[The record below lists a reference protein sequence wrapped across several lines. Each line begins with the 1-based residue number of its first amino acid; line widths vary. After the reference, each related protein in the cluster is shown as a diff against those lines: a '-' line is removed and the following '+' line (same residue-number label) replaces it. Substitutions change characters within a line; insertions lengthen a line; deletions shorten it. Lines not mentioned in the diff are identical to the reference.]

1 MAGLVQ
7 DKPGH
12 PRSAVSKTRP
22 TSPRSVAKAYR
33 TRLSGG
39 VPRLWSFVARKP
51 RGWPGQAR
59 RRRPSQ
65 FRVPH
70 DRKNRDTER
79 RLLVGGVRM
88 ARGLPAAISGEPAA
102 GNIMRPAAPES
113 PRRDSPTTLRGDDSE
128 TQPGLSA
135 RGSAAK
141 PGFLSRPFRLWL
153 ALLRQLPPMV
163 AVAAQIVHFLP
174 QRVAVRLH
182 FGEVLSQFKDL
193 SLQHGEL
200 EAQFVSRRFHCGVP
214 NSWYAAGAA
223 SDRRL
228 HRRGPG

>member
-1 MAGLVQ
+1 
-7 DKPGH
+7 
-12 PRSAVSKTRP
+12 
-22 TSPRSVAKAYR
+22 
-33 TRLSGG
+33 
-39 VPRLWSFVARKP
+39 
-51 RGWPGQAR
+51 
-59 RRRPSQ
+59 
-65 FRVPH
+65 
-70 DRKNRDTER
+70 
-79 RLLVGGVRM
+79 
-88 ARGLPAAISGEPAA
+88 
-102 GNIMRPAAPES
+102 
-113 PRRDSPTTLRGDDSE
+113 
-128 TQPGLSA
+128 
-135 RGSAAK
+135 
-141 PGFLSRPFRLWL
+141 
-153 ALLRQLPPMV
+153 MV

>member
-1 MAGLVQ
+1 VFPASGHSLRGNHVDGR
-7 DKPGH
+7 DKPGAAGL
-12 PRSAVSKTRP
+12 PNSAFP
-22 TSPRSVAKAYR
+22 TTNNQHYKS
-33 TRLSGG
+33 
-39 VPRLWSFVARKP
+39 
-51 RGWPGQAR
+51 
-59 RRRPSQ
+59 
-65 FRVPH
+65 
-70 DRKNRDTER
+70 KNRDTER